1 MASTTGRA
9 SANSINNSAQALFN
23 MTWANMSPEARSA
36 LPMYTEAGQLPK
48 IGEIISGNFGIWN
61 DWVQALVNKAARQYI
76 GQGHFVN
83 QFEVL
88 NQGDFGYGGFIED
101 AFVEEAE
108 LRDFDMHKGPS
119 RELQR
124 TPSRVRSAFYTVN
137 FKGQYVAPTINEAHA
152 ISAFTGDEAMLGF
165 FQMLTGSMA
174 NSWMADD
181 RDLHLY
187 LFLNALF
194 RGGIRQ
200 DTYTSAV
207 DNATDTRNLAKKI
220 KGLAGRMTGGNR
232 RDFNVEGVK
241 TATRSEDL
249 IFITDSETMA
259 DLHVELYSPAF
270 QLEYAL
276 MPGNIIVVDEYNGI
290 DWPHFAKYIA
300 ATGAM
305 TEFSNAQKTFLG
317 SGKLRGFLFDRNFVQ
332 SRLQRLSTRTTPV
345 NNSEDINA
353 WLNVFKSYAARPWA
367 NATAIVSETWD
378 LSANLTFTVTDVA
391 VRGGY
396 TQVVLTAPE
405 TGLLFQ
411 FVTDDAANTDVTIS
425 SDGVIL
431 GESTA
436 TITPK
441 IETGGSVKTGA
452 AIDLSTVSVGDT
464 VTFA

>member
-1 MASTTGRA
+1 MASSTGRA
-9 SANSINNSAQALFN
+9 SANSINNTAQNLYN
-23 MTWANMSPEARSA
+23 LTWSNLSPEARTA
-36 LPMYTEAGQLPK
+36 LPIYTEAGQLPK

-61 DWVQALVNKAARQYI
+61 EWVQALVNKAARQYI
-76 GQGHFVN
+76 SQGHFVN
-83 QFEVL
+83 QFDIL

-101 AFVEEAE
+101 AFIEEAE
-108 LRDFDMHKGPS
+108 LRDFDMHKGPA

-124 TPSRVRSAFYTVN
+124 TPVRARSAFYTVN

-152 ISAFTGDEAMLGF
+152 MSVFSGDEAMLGF
-165 FQMLTGSMA
+165 FQMITASMG
-174 NSWMADD
+174 NSWTADD

-200 DTYTSAV
+200 DTYT
-207 DNATDTRNLAKKI
+207 TDADPSTDIRNLAKKI

-232 RDFNVEGVK
+232 RDFNIEGVK

-259 DLHVELYSPAF
+259 DLQVELYSPSM
-270 QLEYAL
+270 QLQYAL

-290 DWPHFAKYIA
+290 DWPHFAEYIA
-300 ATGAM
+300 NTGAL
-305 TEFSNAQKTFLG
+305 TEFSEAQKTFLG

-367 NATAIVSETWD
+367 NATAILAEAYD

-391 VRGGY
+391 VRSGY
-396 TQVVLTAPE
+396 TQVVLTGPE
-405 TGLLFQ
+405 AGLLYR
-411 FVTDDAANTDVTIS
+411 FVIDDEANTDVTINAA
-425 SDGVIL
+425 GVIL

-441 IETGGSVKTGA
+441 IEIDGALKTGTE
-452 AIDLSTVSVGDT
+452 IDLSTVSVGDT